1 MNKKS
6 VSKILRHLPRDPS
19 RLLDHLWAV
28 QKARGFL
35 SPLDIYELANIL
47 KIDESRI
54 REVITFYHFFFDKPH
69 GEFVFF
75 LDQSIIAKHA
85 GIDLIEKAIE
95 DSLGIK
101 SGEVS
106 CDGKFGLY
114 KTSCIGM
121 SDQAPAALIN
131 MIPFVNL
138 TVEKALTL
146 ITCLKRGDD
155 LLKLQQELNC
165 IPQNVVHQSLVTHQ
179 FWDQEATSLH
189 AQNLSPV
196 DIIQEVISSG
206 LRGRGGAGFPTGKK
220 WQFCR
225 QYPGSRVVV
234 CNADEGEPGTFK
246 DRYLLTEHASKLFYG
261 MAIAAKA
268 IDSREAY
275 LYLRAE
281 YTYLL
286 EHLHLTLTK
295 LQREPLIRDVKFR
308 IQLGAGA
315 YVVGEESALLESLEG
330 KRGEPRLR
338 PPFPVE
344 KGFLGKPTIVN
355 NVETFALVS
364 QILEKGH
371 ESFRSLG
378 TEKSSGVRWL
388 SISGDVAKPGL
399 FEVPWGISLKQI
411 LELCGA
417 KNPLMI
423 QVGGP
428 SGECVNT
435 TIPSE
440 LERKLSF
447 EDLPTGGS
455 FMVFSK
461 EREIFPILQN
471 FMQFFVDE
479 SCGNCTPCRAGNVI
493 LNKQLKK
500 VVDGHAR
507 EKDLVSLE
515 QWSHVIM
522 KTSRCGLGMSSPR
535 VITTSMKAFPE
546 LFKNKIDSTKNK
558 LIFDFDEE
566 KAVAD
571 YDNLFG
577 DHHE

>member
-6 VSKILRHLPRDPS
+6 VSKIVRHLPRDPT
-19 RLLDHLWAV
+19 RLLDYLWAI
-28 QKARGFL
+28 QRAKGFI
-35 SPLDIYELANIL
+35 SPLDIFELAKLL

-54 REVITFYHFFFDKPH
+54 KEVITFYHFFFDKPH
-69 GEFVFF
+69 GEFSIF

-85 GIDLIEKAIE
+85 GIDLIEKVFEEA
-95 DSLGIK
+95 LGVK
-101 SGEVS
+101 SGQMT
-106 CDGKFGLY
+106 DDWQFGLY

-138 TVEKALTL
+138 TTDKVLTL
-146 ITCLKRGDD
+146 ITCLKRGDE
-155 LLKLQQELNC
+155 LLKLQKDLDC
-165 IPQNVVHQSLVTHQ
+165 VPQNTVHQSLVTQ
-179 FWDQEATSLH
+179 DQWDQDITSLH
-189 AQNLSPV
+189 TQILNPQ
-196 DIIQEVISSG
+196 DIIQEIISSG

-220 WQFCR
+220 WQLCR
-225 QYPGSRVVV
+225 QYPGPRVVV

-246 DRYLLTEHASKLFYG
+246 DRYLLTEHATKLFYG

-268 IDSREAY
+268 IESQEAY

-286 EHLHLTLTK
+286 DHLHFVLTK
-295 LQREPLIRDVKFR
+295 LQRDPLIRQIKWR

-344 KGFLGKPTIVN
+344 KGYLGKPTIVN
-355 NVETFALVS
+355 NVETFVLVS
-364 QILEKGH
+364 KVLEKGF
-371 ESFRSLG
+371 ESFRKWG
-378 TEKSSGVRWL
+378 TDQSAGVRWL
-388 SISGDVAKPGL
+388 SISGDVSKPGL
-399 FEVPWGISLKQI
+399 YEVPWGIRLREV

-417 KNPLMI
+417 QSPLMI

-428 SGECVNT
+428 SGECINA
-435 TIPSE
+435 TILSE

-461 EREIFPILQN
+461 ERDIFTILQN

-479 SCGNCTPCRAGNVI
+479 SCGNCTPCRAGNVV
-493 LNKQLKK
+493 LNNQLKK
-500 VVDGHAR
+500 VVDGHGR
-507 EKDLVSLE
+507 PQDLMSLT
-515 QWSHVIM
+515 QWSHVVM

-546 LFKNKIDSTKNK
+546 IYQHKIDSSKSS
-558 LIFDFDEE
+558 LIFDFDEQ
-566 KAVAD
+566 KATSD
-571 YDNLFG
+571 YDKIFG
-577 DHHE
+577 ENHE

>member
-1 MNKKS
+1 
-6 VSKILRHLPRDPS
+6 VQRD
-19 RLLDHLWAV
+19 
-28 QKARGFL
+28 RGFI
-35 SPLDIYELANIL
+35 SPLDIYELAKIL

-54 REVITFYHFFFDKPH
+54 REVITFYHFFFDQPH
-69 GEFVFF
+69 GEFIFF
-75 LDQSIIAKHA
+75 LDQSIISKHA
-85 GIDLIEKAIE
+85 GIDLIERTLE
-95 DSLGIK
+95 DTLGIK
-101 SGEVS
+101 SGEVTS
-106 CDGKFGLY
+106 DRVFGLY

-155 LLKLQQELNC
+155 LLTLQKDLNC
-165 IPQNVVHQSLVTHQ
+165 VPQNIVHQSLMTDYC
-179 FWDQEATSLH
+179 WDQEITSLH
-189 AQNLSPV
+189 AQKLNPQ
-196 DIIQEVISSG
+196 DIIQEVVSSG

-225 QYPGSRVVV
+225 SYPGPRVVV

-246 DRYLLTEHASKLFYG
+246 DRYLLTEHAKKLFYG

-268 IDSREAY
+268 IDSQEAY

-286 EHLHLTLTK
+286 EHLRLVLTR
-295 LQREPLIRDVKFR
+295 LQRDPLIRQIKWR

-344 KGFLGKPTIVN
+344 KGYLGKPTIVN
-355 NVETFALVS
+355 NVETFVLVS
-364 QILEKGH
+364 QILEKGF

-378 TEKSSGVRWL
+378 TDKSSGVRWL
-388 SISGDVAKPGL
+388 SISGDVAKAGL
-399 FEVPWGISLKQI
+399 YEVPWGISLREV
-411 LELCGA
+411 LNLCGA
-417 KNPLMI
+417 QNPLMI

-428 SGECVNT
+428 SGECVNAT
-435 TIPSE
+435 FDSV
-440 LERKLSF
+440 LDRKLSF

-455 FMVFSK
+455 FMVFSR

-479 SCGNCTPCRAGNVI
+479 SCGNCTPCRAGNVV
-493 LNKQLKK
+493 LNNQLKK
-500 VVDGHAR
+500 VIDGHGR
-507 EKDLVSLE
+507 QNDLVSLD
-515 QWSHVIM
+515 QWSHVVM